1 MIRALP
7 LILLL
12 AGALSLPAATL
23 TSLSGDTF
31 GVPRQFN
38 LIDPAT
44 TSASSPFSLGDAST
58 GFTGGLTWVESD
70 SRYWTIYETGGETRL
85 ASFDLTGPASLIDS
99 TLSLPAGLWRGLT
112 YSPWNQRF
120 YALYSDGASPYT
132 FQEIDVAG
140 GAVNGLFQTPFAVFG
155 GMTYRGPGQFTALL
169 TNAGGTFQLHAVDA
183 AAQTITPFGTTF
195 DINMNGGLA
204 WDTATMASYFAIGSD
219 MQGNSSLYG
228 IVADG
233 SGWGSQFALGGG
245 YFYGALAYRGDPAPG
260 GPGGAV
266 PEPSTLWLMAPA
278 LLALLSWRGKSGSC
292 QAGGRRPSSLWNYGS
307 NGR

>member
-1 MIRALP
+1 MIRCLV
-7 LILLL
+7 LLL
-12 AGALSLPAATL
+12 LLNGAFCLPAATL

-44 TSASSPFSLGDAST
+44 TSAASPFSLGDAST

-70 SRYWTIYETGGETRL
+70 SRYWTIYETGGEARL

-99 TLSLPAGLWRGLT
+99 ALSLPSGLWRGLT

-120 YALYSDGASPYT
+120 YALYSDGGSPYT

-140 GAVNGLFQTPFAVFG
+140 GTLSGLFQTAFAGFG
-155 GMTYRGPGQFTALL
+155 GMTYRGPGQLTALL
-169 TNAGGTFQLHAVDA
+169 TNAGGAFQLHAIDVG
-183 AAQTITPFGTTF
+183 AQTVTPFGATF
-195 DINMNGGLA
+195 HVNMNGGLA
-204 WDTATMASYFAIGSD
+204 WDSTTMARYFAVGSD
-219 MQGNSSLYG
+219 NQGNSSLYA

-233 SGWGSQFALGGG
+233 SAWGNQFAVGGG
-245 YFYGALAYRGDPAPG
+245 YFYGGLAYRGERSPG
-260 GPGGAV
+260 APGGAV

-278 LLALLSWRGKSGSC
+278 LLALLSWRRDGRS
-292 QAGGRRPSSLWNYGS
+292 RRPR
-307 NGR
+307 GR